1 MSRRKEEWIQWLKK
15 NNTSL
20 NTVCIKMLSGSSLHL
35 SFLVQPQILGNSLS
49 FLPLLKCFLAK
60 SRASPRVRGAR
71 MLAVSH
77 VTFYQHRVVRAD
89 GELRLGSI
97 ASPLGWTEV
106 TSSLLRL
113 VLSTGDFSILKVIKK
128 RSDFKSVSGE
138 RNWIYSHLE
147 RWAAPL
153 CVVGVLR
160 Y

>member
-1 MSRRKEEWIQWLKK
+1 
-15 NNTSL
+15 
-20 NTVCIKMLSGSSLHL
+20 
-35 SFLVQPQILGNSLS
+35 
-49 FLPLLKCFLAK
+49 
-60 SRASPRVRGAR
+60 

-77 VTFYQHRVVRAD
+77 VTFYQHRVVRVD

-147 RWAAPL
+147 R
-153 CVVGVLR
+153 
-160 Y
+160 